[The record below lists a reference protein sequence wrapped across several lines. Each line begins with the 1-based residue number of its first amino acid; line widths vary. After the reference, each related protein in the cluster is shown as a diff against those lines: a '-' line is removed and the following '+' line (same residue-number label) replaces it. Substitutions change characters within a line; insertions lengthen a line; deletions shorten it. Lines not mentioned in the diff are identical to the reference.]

1 MNKKDLFTKK
11 DYRILQL
18 ADEMTHAINK
28 WKTQLNKIYTM
39 SSGVLVNSEY
49 GSVTENVYNETLV
62 LINEDIKSM
71 LNTISSFDNFLSD
84 RKEIKLFNINNTL
97 QNIVSS
103 HNYVYEKHNISVET
117 DYLSSNYFVGYEGE
131 LSQIFLYIFT
141 SIINVIKNKAK
152 TKFIVITTKTNNDK
166 TIITIKSTNLT
177 IEEIP
182 LDITLLIS
190 KKIIEEY
197 YKGEIKIIDNKFEF
211 KGKSVYGIKFCI
223 HLNSIDN

>member
-1 MNKKDLFTKK
+1 MNKNDLFTEK

-18 ADEMTHAINK
+18 ADEMTHAINE
-28 WKTQLNKIYTM
+28 WKNKLSNIYTM
-39 SSGVLVNSEY
+39 SSGTLLNSEY
-49 GSVTENVYNETLV
+49 GSVTEDMYKETLV
-62 LINEDIKSM
+62 SINKNIKLM
-71 LNTISSFDNFLSD
+71 IKTINSFDTFLSD
-84 RKEIKLFNINNTL
+84 RKETKRFNINNTL
-97 QNIVSS
+97 QNIISS
-103 HNYVYEKHNISVET
+103 RSSLFEKHNISVET
-117 DYLSSNYFVGYEGE
+117 DYFSNNYILGYENE
-131 LSQIFLYIFT
+131 LSQIFLYILTLF
-141 SIINVIKNKAK
+141 VKGLKNKAK